1 MDILYY
7 SRHNKLIYYLFI
19 SFFFFQI
26 SSDDIE
32 LTHTANRD
40 NIYELNSLYIIEQIK
55 FSKKSDNPFDY

>member
-19 SFFFFQI
+19 SFLFVQI

-32 LTHTANRD
+32 LTHSVNNE
-40 NIYELNSLYIIEQIK
+40 NIIDLRY
-55 FSKKSDNPFDY
+55 